1 MRRTALIILGIAAGI
16 TVLVLLAVAIAVAT
30 VDPRAL
36 VAPVQARIKAM
47 TGRELDI
54 AGPVELKLSLE
65 PSIVL
70 GDVSF
75 ANAPWGR
82 AKEMVRAK
90 RLEARVALLP
100 LIRRHFEVV
109 ELVLEEPVIALETD
123 LQGRGNWEFGTAA
136 GAAAKAPSAAADAAG
151 AMAAIGIANVVV
163 DHGAVSWRDGASGST
178 TEIAIDRMTLHARD
192 FSSPMAVD
200 FSGKVNGIPVVFSG
214 NLGPAQALLAPHG
227 TYPVAVAGQVDGTGV
242 KLSTKL
248 ARSGNTTTLDALD
261 AVWGSIA
268 VRGSLQAVSTAGGA
282 HYVFAL
288 DIPSLSL
295 AGGGPSAA
303 TASATATAK
312 TAAGGRKWVI
322 LDTPLPLAVVAA
334 LDADGSV
341 SIGQVELRGG
351 QRVGKIDAR
360 LASHG
365 GRLDLQISSR
375 AALGGSLTG
384 DIAFDAGDGARSLQ
398 LRISAQGVDLKALA
412 AAAGNTRDIGA
423 GVLRASVD
431 VAGTATTLHRFASSM
446 SGNILA
452 VAGPT
457 TLTGAVGGAEST
469 LAQITG
475 LLDPLHAARKA
486 TELRCAVLRLPIV
499 GGVARVD
506 RSIAAETDELGVS
519 ASGTIDFRNETID
532 LALQPQLRQGASI
545 DVSRIA
551 GLVRVRGPFAHPG
564 VSVDAA
570 ESAQAIA
577 RLGILAGKGGGL
589 AALGRALV
597 APSGDKVEPC
607 AVAMSGATAPAAGVG
622 NRTPA
627 SSAGSVGLPGDL
639 GNAIGKLFGR

>member
-1 MRRTALIILGIAAGI
+1 MRRTALIILGVAAGI

-36 VAPVQARIKAM
+36 VAPVQARVKAM

-65 PSIVL
+65 PKVVL

-90 RLEARVALLP
+90 RIEARVALLP
-100 LIRRHFEVV
+100 LIRRRFEVV
-109 ELVLEEPVIALETD
+109 ELVLDQPVIALETD
-123 LQGRGNWEFGTAA
+123 LQGRGNWEFGAAA
-136 GAAAKAPSAAADAAG
+136 GATAKAPSAAAGAAG
-151 AMAAIGIANVVV
+151 AMAAIGIANLTV
-163 DHGAVSWRDGASGST
+163 DHGAVSWRDGASGRT

-192 FSSPMAVD
+192 FTSPMAVD
-200 FSGKVNGIPVVFSG
+200 FSGKVNGMPVALSG
-214 NLGPAQALLAPHG
+214 NLGPAEALLAQRGP
-227 TYPVAVAGQVDGTGV
+227 YPVAVAGQVDGTGV

-248 ARSGNTTTLDALD
+248 ARSGNTTTLDTVD

-268 VRGSLQAVSTAGGA
+268 VRGSLQAVSTAGGTR
-282 HYVFAL
+282 YVVAL

-303 TASATATAK
+303 RSSASAK
-312 TAAGGRKWVI
+312 GAAGGAKWVI
-322 LDTPLPLAVVAA
+322 PDTPLPLAAVAA
-334 LDADGSV
+334 LDAEGSV

-351 QRVGKIDAR
+351 QRVGKVVAR

-365 GRLDLQISSR
+365 GRLDLQVSSG

-384 DIAFDAGDGARSLQ
+384 DVAFDAGGGPGSLH

-412 AAAGNTRDIGA
+412 AAAGNTGDIG
-423 GVLRASVD
+423 GGTLRTSVD
-431 VAGTATTLHRFASSM
+431 VAGTGTTPHQFASSM

-452 VAGPT
+452 VAGPM

-469 LAQITG
+469 LSRITG

-486 TELRCAVLRLPIV
+486 TELRCAVVRLPVV

-532 LALQPQLRQGASI
+532 LTLQPQLRQGASI

-564 VSVDAA
+564 VAMDAA
-570 ESAQAIA
+570 QSAQAIA
-577 RLGILAGKGGGL
+577 SLGILAGKGGGL

-597 APSGDKVEPC
+597 ATSGGKVEPC
-607 AVAMSGATAPAAGVG
+607 AVAMSGAAARAAATGSRAPVAPAG
-622 NRTPA
+622 N
-627 SSAGSVGLPGDL
+627 VGLPRDL
-639 GNAIGKLFGR
+639 GKAIGKLFGR